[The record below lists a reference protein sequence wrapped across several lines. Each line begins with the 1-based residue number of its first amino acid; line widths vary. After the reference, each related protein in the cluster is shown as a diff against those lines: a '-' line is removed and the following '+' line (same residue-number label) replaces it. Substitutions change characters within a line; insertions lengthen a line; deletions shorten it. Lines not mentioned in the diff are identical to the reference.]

1 MFHKPVREFIYSDCH
16 ELAETVG
23 APSRSI
29 TRCESSF
36 TLTACQELAETVGAP
51 SCSITRC
58 ESSFTLTACQELAE
72 TARAPSCSITRC
84 ERSFTLTAKV
94 PPGELAAE
102 MTISQG
108 LIYIRQ
114 CQATDGLVTC
124 LLPSNDTY
132 INFSRLSGR
141 GFALSS
147 SIGPNCKKQGQR
159 ERERSFVCRRRTLHI
174 ITYIYTMHILHIIFI
189 QTDESRPFKPM
200 YICDILHWR
209 IS

>member
-1 MFHKPVREFIYSDCH
+1 MFHKPVCEFIHTDCH
-16 ELAETVG
+16 INLVETVR
-23 APSRSI
+23 A
-29 TRCESSF
+29 
-36 TLTACQELAETVGAP
+36 L
-51 SCSITRC
+51 SCFITRC

-72 TARAPSCSITRC
+72 TARAPPCSITRC

-159 ERERSFVCRRRTLHI
+159 ERSFVCRRRTLHI
-174 ITYIYTMHILHIIFI
+174 ITYIYIYNAYITYNFY
-189 QTDESRPFKPM
+189 TD
-200 YICDILHWR
+200 
-209 IS
+209 

>member
-1 MFHKPVREFIYSDCH
+1 MLHKPVREFIYSDCH
-16 ELAETVG
+16 ELVETVG
-23 APSRSI
+23 ARSCFI
-29 TRCESSF
+29 NRCESSF
-36 TLTACQELAETVGAP
+36 TLTARQELAETARAP

-58 ESSFTLTACQELAE
+58 ESSFTLTAFQELAE
-72 TARAPSCSITRC
+72 TAIAPSRSITRC

-159 ERERSFVCRRRTLHI
+159 EREAFVCRRRILHI
-174 ITYIYTMHILHIIFI
+174 ITYIYNAYITYNFY
-189 QTDESRPFKPM
+189 TD
-200 YICDILHWR
+200 
-209 IS
+209 